1 MDLTINW
8 FISQLRINQEW
19 NRIIIHV
26 CNWVEI
32 GYLTPS
38 CNGDTNF
45 DGPIPHPIF
54 SETANMETWH
64 CQTHTPKLSTFPQ
77 LTTFCNQYNMNFSHC
92 LPSQKTRKNCLF
104 KSVLYWVEA
113 KDKFE
118 WRMKGYRNTN
128 FAHGTQCAFLFQ
140 WCLHRHWGLC

>member
-32 GYLTPS
+32 GYLTPL

-45 DGPIPHPIF
+45 NGPIPHPIF

-64 CQTHTPKLSTFPQ
+64 SQPTPQSCQ
-77 LTTFCNQYNMNFSHC
+77 NSHGLRLFVINTIWTSVTVC
-92 LPSQKTRKNCLF
+92 QARKPAKTAYLKACCIED
-104 KSVLYWVEA
+104 YVEA

-128 FAHGTQCAFLFQ
+128 FAQRETMSYFISMISCKPA
-140 WCLHRHWGLC
+140 